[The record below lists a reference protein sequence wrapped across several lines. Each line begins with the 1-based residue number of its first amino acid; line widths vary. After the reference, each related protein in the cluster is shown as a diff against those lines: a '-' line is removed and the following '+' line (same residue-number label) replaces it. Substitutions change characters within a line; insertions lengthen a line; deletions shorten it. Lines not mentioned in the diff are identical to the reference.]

1 MNTHNLP
8 PWLRHHARLLLVLLA
23 LVSLRSLAG
32 PVPVGGISPNFTLTR
47 WNSTQPVRLSDY
59 AGKVV
64 VLDFFAYW
72 CGPCVAS
79 SPDVEKNVQ
88 EYFDARGGNQNGVP
102 VVVLSVN
109 IEPQNPTA
117 TQAFI
122 VNAGSKNVAN
132 DYQGVAWSL
141 YNTQNGIPLFVVIN
155 GVAASPTHSQWQVLH
170 AGAGYP
176 GADYL
181 RTVIN
186 TVQPP
191 PIPKPP
197 TIASHPL
204 DLDAEEGAPASLRV
218 AANGSNPLSYQWFKD
233 GVAVPGANTEQLDI
247 ASASASHAGAYRVRV
262 SNSLGS
268 VDSNE
273 ARLRVFPAT
282 AVTLPDP
289 VLDKAVRQRLGI
301 PTGAISLAAMAR
313 LKDLDVTNGTVASLV
328 GLRHATD
335 LQSLRIASAK
345 LANLDGIAGLP
356 ALKSL
361 SITQAGA
368 APDLAALSSLSA
380 LSSLALPA
388 STLTKPVILASPGL
402 LTSLSINAMN
412 GSSLDWIRS
421 LDGLATLSVGGIA
434 FADASPIG
442 SLTRL
447 QSLTL
452 GRARSADWAWL
463 RSLQALATLD
473 LNACNLD
480 STTRIF
486 GGATLT
492 SLTLQNMPGLMV
504 APLHTPALRNLRM
517 INLSMASI
525 PSPEWLASMPSLYFL
540 DLSTNQIASL
550 APLLDSGALGR
561 IRYLYASENALE
573 DIEPL
578 RGWDRGWGLDLRGN
592 LLDLNPGTPASDVLE
607 SLVPAPAA
615 LWTQG
620 QRFPVSTRCTPAA
633 GGRWNLRV
641 TGRPNGR
648 VRVQA
653 GPSLDAMT
661 SSEVF
666 TLPDASAVFQ
676 PTSQPAASNA
686 SWFFKVT
693 AEAQ

>member
-8 PWLRHHARLLLVLLA
+8 SWIQRHARLLLALLA
-23 LVSLRSLAG
+23 LVGLRSLAG

-47 WNSTQPVRLSDY
+47 WNSSQPVRLSDY

-88 EYFDARGGNQNGVP
+88 EYFNARGGNQNGVP

-109 IEPQNPTA
+109 IEPQNQAA

-122 VNAGSKNVAN
+122 VNAGIQNVAN

-155 GVAASPTHSQWQVLH
+155 GVAASPTHAQWQVLH

-181 RTVIN
+181 RAVIN

-218 AANGSNPLSYQWFKD
+218 AANGSGPLSYQWFKD
-233 GVAVPGANTEQLDI
+233 GVAVPGATSEELDL
-247 ASASASHAGAYRVRV
+247 ASASTADAGTYRVRV
-262 SNSLGS
+262 ANNLGS

-282 AVTLPDP
+282 SATLPDP
-289 VLDKAVRQRLGI
+289 ALDKAVRQRLGI
-301 PTGAISLAAMAR
+301 PTGAISLAAIAR

-345 LANLDGIAGLP
+345 LANLDGIAGLN
-356 ALKSL
+356 ALKTI
-361 SITQAGA
+361 SITQAGD
-368 APDLAALSSLSA
+368 APNLDSLSSLAA

-388 STLTKPVILASPGL
+388 STLATPISLASPGL
-402 LTSLSINAMN
+402 LASLSIAAFE
-412 GSSLDWIRS
+412 GPSLEWLRS
-421 LDGLATLSVGGIA
+421 LDGLATLSIGGVTT
-434 FADASPIG
+434 ADASPIG

-452 GRARSADWAWL
+452 RRARSADWAWL
-463 RSLQALATLD
+463 RSLQGLVTLD

-480 STTRIF
+480 STTHIF
-486 GGATLT
+486 GGSTLT
-492 SLTLQNMPGLMV
+492 SLTLQNMPGLLV
-504 APLHTPALRNLRM
+504 APLNTPALRNLRM
-517 INLSMASI
+517 IHLGL
-525 PSPEWLASMPSLYFL
+525 PSVPAPEWLASMPSLYFL
-540 DLSTNQIASL
+540 DLSTNQLANL
-550 APLLDSGALGR
+550 APLHDSGVLGR
-561 IRYLYASENALE
+561 IRYLYAAENALA
-573 DIEPL
+573 DIEAL

-592 LLDLNPGTPASDVLE
+592 LLDLTPGTPASDVLE

-620 QRFPVSTRCTPAA
+620 QRFPVSTRCVPAA
-633 GGRWNLRV
+633 GGRWNLHV
-641 TGRPNGR
+641 TGRTNGR
-648 VRVQA
+648 IRIQA
-653 GPSLDAMT
+653 GPSLEGMT

-676 PTSQPAASNA
+676 PSSQPAANNA

-693 AEAQ
+693 AEPQ